1 MDNLFNKQVKQI
13 ANSVDRIFYLISA
26 DNLQLKEHKEEEIV
40 DKFAKT
46 LDLELWVTRSGPNV
60 QNIKTLQKELEQLSN
75 TQYEIIIFG
84 KHLDAVSLLSYDD
97 KNTFVDLLNTYDDIR
112 EVIKIII

>member
-1 MDNLFNKQVKQI
+1 MNDVFNKQVKQI
-13 ANSVDRIFYLISA
+13 ANSVDKVFYLVSA

-75 TQYEIIIFG
+75 AQYEIIIFG
-84 KHLDAVSLLSYDD
+84 QNLEAVCLLSYDE

-112 EVIKIII
+112 EVIKLII

>member
-1 MDNLFNKQVKQI
+1 MNDVFNKQVKQI
-13 ANSVDRIFYLISA
+13 ANSVDKVFYLVSA

-84 KHLDAVSLLSYDD
+84 KNLEAVCLLSYDE

-112 EVIKIII
+112 EVTKLII